1 MSIFLNFD
9 KGLNN
14 NHSPFLLGRPM
25 KKRKVKWIWKIL
37 AILIVMAILIKAPAL
52 LLLFLGTLSVYAVIK
67 RIRRSSNVNLAKEEN
82 VHVYKSDGSSLTP
95 LPKITT
101 PRKLKC
107 LYEYKM
113 PFLSRVYLPSKDSP
127 CMILF
132 KGLTLI
138 GIGAIELKSLPK
150 ERKASLS
157 GLFSSAM
164 KLGYDITY
172 TAMYEPLPEEQA
184 WRTRIIFIV
193 RTKKLAVRVTST
205 VVREVVD
212 DVIRRL
218 EWTRSAII
226 SSMGLVDVNVLS
238 GEDLAQAVFGVI
250 TG

>member
-1 MSIFLNFD
+1 
-9 KGLNN
+9 
-14 NHSPFLLGRPM
+14 M
-25 KKRKVKWIWKIL
+25 KKGKVKWIWKIL
-37 AILIVMAILIKAPAL
+37 AILIVMAILIKVPAL

-67 RIRRSSNVNLAKEEN
+67 KIRRSSNVDLAKEEN
-82 VHVYKSDGSSLTP
+82 VHKSDESNLTP
-95 LPKITT
+95 LPKIAT

-132 KGLTLI
+132 KGLTLV